1 MTIFLTFIFNYLSD
15 FEGVFMEIIAVA
27 NQKGGVGKT
36 TTAVNLAAALAV
48 IGKKKVLLID
58 LDPQGNATTGAGLDK
73 NELKKS
79 IVDVLLDE
87 TKLHKV
93 IEKNTQAGFDVAGA
107 NRDLAGIDMSL
118 SDVEDAPFLLK
129 KAIELA
135 KKSGKFTY
143 DYVIMDCAPSLSI
156 LTVNALVAAKNVI
169 IPMQCEY
176 YALEGVADLIDTI
189 RRLKVINEELHVRGV
204 VRTMFDGRS
213 TLAQDVSAE
222 LENYFGELLYK
233 TTIPRSVRL
242 AEAPSFGQSI
252 FGYEKSSKGAI
263 AYHAL
268 MNEVIKQSDEPKLFE
283 AKVRAQFD
291 W

>member
-1 MTIFLTFIFNYLSD
+1 
-15 FEGVFMEIIAVA
+15 MEIIAIA

-36 TTAVNLAAALAV
+36 TTAVNLAAALSL
-48 IGKKKVLLID
+48 IGKKRVLLID

-73 NELKKS
+73 NELESS
-79 IVDVLLDE
+79 IVDVLLDDV
-87 TKLHKV
+87 KIHKV
-93 IEKNTQAGFDVAGA
+93 IQKNTQAGFDMVGA

-118 SDVEDAPFLLK
+118 ASVEDAPFLLK
-129 KAIELA
+129 KAIKSS
-135 KKSGKFTY
+135 KKSGKFGY
-143 DYVIMDCAPSLSI
+143 DYVLMDCAPSLSI
-156 LTVNALVAAKNVI
+156 LTVNAFAVAKNVI

-176 YALEGVADLIDTI
+176 YALEGVVDLIDTI
-189 RRLKVINEELHVRGV
+189 KQLKTINEELHVRGV
-204 VRTMFDGRS
+204 VRTMLDGRN
-213 TLAQDVSAE
+213 TLAQDVSSE
-222 LENYFGELLYK
+222 LEAYFGQLLYK
-233 TTIPRSVRL
+233 TAIPRSVRL

-268 MNEVIKQSDEPKLFE
+268 MNEVIEQSDRPELFK